1 MERLVEILRK
11 AVSDGASDIFI
22 VAGGA
27 LSYKVDGEIRPMEAS
42 TERLMPDDTKVL
54 LDEIYECASRE
65 KTHFLEEGDDDFSF
79 AIEDLARFRVNSYFQ
94 RGSQA
99 AVIRVVSFR
108 IPDYKELGIP
118 EEVIALSK
126 LQHGMIIIS
135 GTAGSGKSTTQA
147 CIIDAINKER
157 EAHIITLEDPIE
169 YLHSHEKSIVNQREV
184 GIDTQSYAG
193 ALRAALREDPDIIL
207 VGEMRDLDTIATAVT
222 AAETGHLVLSTL
234 HTIGA
239 VPTIERIIDVFP
251 MNQQAQIR
259 LQLATLLEAIIS
271 QQLLPTADRKGRV
284 AAFEIMYANSAV
296 RNLIR
301 EAKPHQ
307 IPSIIQTNKQSGMMM
322 MDDAL
327 YELYRTNQ
335 ITAEDAMTFA
345 QDPSNL
351 ARRIPAGKIP
361 TPLSEPS
368 WQMDDWDGPTF
379 GSGGF

>member
-42 TERLMPDDTKVL
+42 AERLMPDDTKVL

-169 YLHSHEKSIVNQREV
+169 YLHPHSKSIVLQREI
-184 GIDTQSYAG
+184 GYDSKSYAS
-193 ALRAALREDPDIIL
+193 ALRAALREDPDVIL
-207 VGEMRDLDTIATAVT
+207 VGEMRDLETISIAIT
-222 AAETGHLVLSTL
+222 AAETGHLVFSTL
-234 HTIGA
+234 HTNSA
-239 VPTIERIIDVFP
+239 AATIDRVIDVFP
-251 MNQQAQIR
+251 PHQQQQTRI
-259 LQLATLLEAIIS
+259 QLSGVIEGIIA
-271 QQLLPTADRKGRV
+271 QQLLPKEGGGRV
-284 AAFEIMYANSAV
+284 AAYEVMLATPAI

-301 EAKPHQ
+301 EGKSFQ
-307 IPSIIQTNKQSGMMM
+307 IQSMIQTSKKLGMQA
-322 MDDAL
+322 MDDAIYDL
-327 YELYRTNQ
+327 YMQNK
-335 ITAEDAMTFA
+335 ISAEDAVSFA
-345 QDPSNL
+345 QE
-351 ARRIPAGKIP
+351 PAVMQQKV
-361 TPLSEPS
+361 TL
-368 WQMDDWDGPTF
+368 F
-379 GSGGF
+379 